1 MNVKIND
8 ITKINVLLNIF
19 KTIDNSYGINILYIH
34 CERNIRIK
42 LYSYMKYRSRNGKL
56 VTYDLLLKW
65 KYFK

>member
-42 LYSYMKYRSRNGKL
+42 L
-56 VTYDLLLKW
+56 
-65 KYFK
+65 